1 MSLKDYIRKRDFSA
15 SPEPKAVKPK
25 KSKHRFT
32 VQKHAASRL
41 HYDLRIEHN
50 GVLLSWAVP
59 KGISADPAVKRL
71 AVQTEDHPVKY
82 LDFEGNIP
90 EGQYGA
96 GEMIVWDTATYSQ
109 PPDKP
114 EQNLFEM
121 LEKQYKAGRIHLF
134 FDGKKMKGEYSLV
147 RTSKEKRHWLLIK
160 VRDKFASEKKTFDE
174 TSVLS
179 GKTVEDLKK
188 NESVKKPSAKK
199 STAKPKSGKGSKA
212 DFPAPFSPMLAK
224 LSKTPFSDSDWIF
237 EAKYDGYRCL
247 VFKEKDQVKLYSR
260 NGHLLNDKF
269 SDLADA
275 AATIPGDFVADSEI
289 IVTDKSGGGDFQ
301 KLQQYVKKGVKGTL
315 RLVFFDLIFFE
326 RKDLSKLPLTDRK
339 EALKELLSDVT
350 DPHIKYSKHIA
361 EQGEKFLAASN
372 DLGLEGVIAK
382 KKDSPYVKN
391 SRSSYWLKLKNIKE
405 EDLVVIGVTP
415 TTAAGR
421 SFGAVLLA
429 RPLDGDFEYA
439 GKVGSGFGDQ
449 QTDELLETFSGHKT
463 KSPPV
468 KNIKEKVLFWLKP
481 KLYAEIKYSEK
492 TEDGKLRHPVFLRLR
507 SEKFYSP
514 TDHLPKTKTPTVSNV
529 KISNPDK
536 VFFPEENIRK
546 KDIINYYETVAD
558 AMLPHLKDR
567 PLTLKRNPNGIK
579 DKGFY
584 QKDVS
589 QDVPEYV
596 QTIEIS
602 SESSDKDKINYA
614 MCNNKSTL
622 LFLANWGCVEMHAW
636 NSRKDLLDYPDH
648 LVLDLDPQDNT
659 FDEIKQATKVLI
671 DMLDDWGIPY
681 GIKTSGGDGL
691 HLYVPLQPKYTHRQV
706 RTAAHIIGK
715 IWLEQLPDLGSLER
729 MPKKRVRKIYLDY
742 LQNGR
747 GKTMATPYSLRVKKG
762 APVSTPVSWSQFQNL
777 SSLQELNIHT
787 VPEILEETAAQW
799 KDLYRRRIKLET
811 LVTKIENAG

>member
-1 MSLKDYIRKRDFSA
+1 MSLKEYIQKRDFSA
-15 SPEPKAVKPK
+15 SPEPKGTKPK

-59 KGISADPAVKRL
+59 KGISADPSVKRL

-90 EGQYGA
+90 KGQYGA

-114 EQNLFEM
+114 EQDLSDM

-160 VRDKFASEKKTFDE
+160 VRDNFASEKKTFDE

-179 GKTVEDLKK
+179 GKTIEDLKK
-188 NESVKKPSAKK
+188 NGSVKKSATKK
-199 STAKPKSGKGSKA
+199 PVSKPKVSKGSKA

-224 LSKTPFSDSDWIF
+224 LSKTPFSDPDWVF

-260 NGHLLNDKF
+260 NGNLLNEKF
-269 SDLADA
+269 KDLVEA

-315 RLVFFDLIFFE
+315 RLVLFDLIFFE
-326 RKDLSKLPLTDRK
+326 GKDLSKLPLNDRK
-339 EALKELLSDVT
+339 EVLKALLSDVK

-372 DLGLEGVIAK
+372 DLGLEGIIAK
-382 KKDSPYVKN
+382 KKDSRYVKN
-391 SRSSYWLKLKNIKE
+391 SRSSHWLKLKNIKE
-405 EDLVVIGVTP
+405 EDLVVVGVTP
-415 TTAAGR
+415 STAAGR

-429 RPLDGDFEYA
+429 RPVDGDFEYA

-468 KNIKEKVLFWLKP
+468 KNVKEKVLFWLKP

-492 TEDGKLRHPVFLRLR
+492 TEEGKLRHPVFLRLR

-536 VFFPEENIRK
+536 VFFPEQNIRK

-558 AMLPHLKDR
+558 VMLPHLKDR

-589 QDVPEYV
+589 QDVPGYV
-596 QTIEIS
+596 QTIALI
-602 SESSDKDKINYA
+602 SESSDKDEINYA

-636 NSRKDLLDYPDH
+636 NSRKDQLDYPDH

-671 DMLDDWGIPY
+671 DMLDDWEIPY

-715 IWLEQLPDLGSLER
+715 LWLEQLPDLGSLER
-729 MPKKRVRKIYLDY
+729 MPKKRVKKIYLDY

-762 APVSTPVSWSQFQNL
+762 APVSTPVSWSQFQDL

-787 VPEILEETAAQW
+787 VPEMLEETAAQW

>member
-1 MSLKDYIRKRDFSA
+1 MSLKEYIQKRDFSA
-15 SPEPKAVKPK
+15 SPEPKGTKPK

-59 KGISADPAVKRL
+59 KGISADPSVKRL

-90 EGQYGA
+90 KGQYGA

-114 EQNLFEM
+114 EQDLSDM

-160 VRDKFASEKKTFDE
+160 VRDKFASEKKKFDE

-188 NESVKKPSAKK
+188 NGSVKKSATKK
-199 STAKPKSGKGSKA
+199 PVSKPKVSKGSKA

-224 LSKTPFSDSDWIF
+224 LSKTPFSDPDWVF

-247 VFKEKDQVKLYSR
+247 VFKEKDQLKLYSR
-260 NGHLLNDKF
+260 NGNLLNEKF
-269 SDLADA
+269 KDLVEA

-315 RLVFFDLIFFE
+315 RLVLFDLIFFE
-326 RKDLSKLPLTDRK
+326 GKDLSKLPLTDRK
-339 EALKELLSDVT
+339 EVLKELLSDVR

-372 DLGLEGVIAK
+372 DLGLEGIIAK
-382 KKDSPYVKN
+382 KKDSRYVKN
-391 SRSSYWLKLKNIKE
+391 SRSSHWLKLKNIKE
-405 EDLVVIGVTP
+405 EDLVVVGVTP
-415 TTAAGR
+415 STAAGR

-429 RPLDGDFEYA
+429 RPVDGDFEYA

-449 QTDELLETFSGHKT
+449 QTDELLETFSKHKT

-468 KNIKEKVLFWLKP
+468 KNVKEKILFWLKP

-492 TEDGKLRHPVFLRLR
+492 TEEGKLRHPVFLRLR

-536 VFFPEENIRK
+536 VFFPEQNIRK

-558 AMLPHLKDR
+558 VMLPHLKDR

-589 QDVPEYV
+589 QDVPGYV
-596 QTIEIS
+596 QTIALS
-602 SESSDKDKINYA
+602 SESSDKDEINYA

-636 NSRKDLLDYPDH
+636 NSRKDQLDYPDH

-671 DMLDDWGIPY
+671 DMLDDWEIPY

-715 IWLEQLPDLGSLER
+715 LWLEQLPDLGSLER
-729 MPKKRVRKIYLDY
+729 MPKKRVKKIYLDY

-762 APVSTPVSWSQFQNL
+762 APVSTPVSWSQFQDL

-787 VPEILEETAAQW
+787 VPEMLEETAAQW
-799 KDLYRRRIKLET
+799 KDLYRRRLKLET